1 VLVKARTKPVLPD
14 GTTAILEVLDAEQVS
29 GSFGPQLMVKLQVK
43 EGKYAGFE
51 FIDWSKL
58 QKDPES
64 REVFVEIGTK
74 AGEIFESA
82 FGDEYEVSMD
92 HDPQVLIGRR
102 LMSRIGLAGKKQ
114 DRNRLEYG
122 SLGPDPGKETE
133 DDLQEQLPF

>member
-58 QKDPES
+58 QKDPET

-82 FGDEYEVSMD
+82 FGEEYEVSME
-92 HDPQVLIGRR
+92 HDPEVLPGRR
-102 LMSRIGLAGKKQ
+102 FMARIGLAGKKQ

-122 SLGPDPGKETE
+122 SLGPDPGKEPE
-133 DDLQEQLPF
+133 EDLQE